1 MPPHADRDNWLQQD
15 DAQLLADCVVDVFRG
30 PGPGGQKR
38 NKTSSSVR
46 LRHTPSGLVALSQES
61 RSQHRNKTLA
71 LRRLRRTLAL
81 EIREKVGSAWTP
93 PDIFRRYL
101 STSGR
106 IEIAV
111 RNSDYPRVIAVVL
124 DVVVESGGA
133 IRDAADLLGISSG
146 QLSRFVTSDEK
157 VLARINQIR
166 RAAGLRP
173 ITR

>member
-1 MPPHADRDNWLQQD
+1 M
-15 DAQLLADCVVDVFRG
+15 
-30 PGPGGQKR
+30 
-38 NKTSSSVR
+38 
-46 LRHTPSGLVALSQES
+46 
-61 RSQHRNKTLA
+61 
-71 LRRLRRTLAL
+71 
-81 EIREKVGSAWTP
+81 EIRKRVGPDWTP

-111 RNSDYPRVIAVVL
+111 RNPDYPRVIAVVL

-133 IRDAADLLGISSG
+133 IRDAADLLGINSG
-146 QLSRFVTSDEK
+146 QMSRFVASDEK
-157 VLARINQIR
+157 ILARINQIR